1 MGTEHRWSGSQSSD
15 RWKKRNAWRS
25 PKNVCVGGY
34 GLVTIKRVSS
44 HMFCPSLATK
54 WRNEVIRINV
64 SHFLLSAGERPQ
76 IMVWNSVNT
85 FHWVLM
91 LQNLLIEKSD
101 SLNINQMDVVFVDLC
116 SFMSVNETLYSRKKR
131 IAICYWRNR
140 NRATVEGLLLVI
152 SLKINGREEHQRA
165 V

>member
-1 MGTEHRWSGSQSSD
+1 
-15 RWKKRNAWRS
+15 
-25 PKNVCVGGY
+25 
-34 GLVTIKRVSS
+34 
-44 HMFCPSLATK
+44 
-54 WRNEVIRINV
+54 
-64 SHFLLSAGERPQ
+64 
-76 IMVWNSVNT
+76 
-85 FHWVLM
+85 M

-131 IAICYWRNR
+131 IAICYRRNQ

>member
-1 MGTEHRWSGSQSSD
+1 MDGLLANHHTDERKEHV
-15 RWKKRNAWRS
+15 KKPLERVRR
-25 PKNVCVGGY
+25 GGY

-91 LQNLLIEKSD
+91 LRKLLMEK
-101 SLNINQMDVVFVDLC
+101 
-116 SFMSVNETLYSRKKR
+116 
-131 IAICYWRNR
+131 
-140 NRATVEGLLLVI
+140 VI
-152 SLKINGREEHQRA
+152 R
-165 V
+165 